1 MNKRFASLAVSAL
14 LLVSLLSVPALA
26 EGTEAAADT
35 ASDDHVIVTL
45 NPEAALQPET
55 PAEAAASATETA
67 QADPVPS
74 ADDAEEA
81 AAAAEAEVKADDTK
95 KEDKTSS
102 SPTSHWATAS
112 CPASAW
118 PMSSTVRAPATAS
131 IWLPT
136 SMATLPTAM
145 SARCCSS
152 RPRP

>member
-95 KEDKTSS
+95 EEDKDAQLTYVALGDSIVS
-102 SPTSHWATAS
+102 GVGLADVQYLSLIHISEPT
-112 CPASAW
+112 
-118 PMSSTVRAPATAS
+118 
-131 IWLPT
+131 
-136 SMATLPTAM
+136 
-145 SARCCSS
+145 
-152 RPRP
+152 RPY

>member
-26 EGTEAAADT
+26 EGTEAAAD
-35 ASDDHVIVTL
+35 AAGDDHVIVTL

-67 QADPVPS
+67 QPTRSLLRTTQPQQRPLLKPRS
-74 ADDAEEA
+74 RPMTP
-81 AAAAEAEVKADDTK
+81 KRKIRTR
-95 KEDKTSS
+95 S

-112 CPASAW
+112 WPASAW

-131 IWLPT
+131 I
-136 SMATLPTAM
+136 
-145 SARCCSS
+145 
-152 RPRP
+152 

>member
-26 EGTEAAADT
+26 EGTEAAADA

-55 PAEAAASATETA
+55 PADSEASATETA

-81 AAAAEAEVKADDTK
+81 A
-95 KEDKTSS
+95 
-102 SPTSHWATAS
+102 TAS
-112 CPASAW
+112 EA
-118 PMSSTVRAPATAS
+118 
-131 IWLPT
+131 
-136 SMATLPTAM
+136 
-145 SARCCSS
+145 
-152 RPRP
+152 

>member
-26 EGTEAAADT
+26 EGTEAAAD
-35 ASDDHVIVTL
+35 AAGDDHVIVTL

-81 AAAAEAEVKADDTK
+81 ATAAEAEVKADDTK
-95 KEDKTSS
+95 KDAQLTYVALGGSD
-102 SPTSHWATAS
+102 
-112 CPASAW
+112 
-118 PMSSTVRAPATAS
+118 
-131 IWLPT
+131 
-136 SMATLPTAM
+136 
-145 SARCCSS
+145 RC
-152 RPRP
+152 

>member
-67 QADPVPS
+67 QADPCLLYTSTYDFPGFLSLLCYLPYEPAYGPLLEETGDQFATS
-74 ADDAEEA
+74 AETTYSLSLIHILAGS
-81 AAAAEAEVKADDTK
+81 VVG
-95 KEDKTSS
+95 
-102 SPTSHWATAS
+102 W
-112 CPASAW
+112 
-118 PMSSTVRAPATAS
+118 
-131 IWLPT
+131 
-136 SMATLPTAM
+136 
-145 SARCCSS
+145 
-152 RPRP
+152 

>member
-26 EGTEAAADT
+26 EGTEAAAD
-35 ASDDHVIVTL
+35 AAGDDHVIVTL

-81 AAAAEAEVKADDTK
+81 AA
-95 KEDKTSS
+95 
-102 SPTSHWATAS
+102 
-112 CPASAW
+112 C
-118 PMSSTVRAPATAS
+118 
-131 IWLPT
+131 
-136 SMATLPTAM
+136 
-145 SARCCSS
+145 
-152 RPRP
+152 

>member
-26 EGTEAAADT
+26 EGTEATADAAG
-35 ASDDHVIVTL
+35 DDHVIVTL

-67 QADPVPS
+67 QADRSLLRTTQPQQRPLLKPRS
-74 ADDAEEA
+74 RLMAPR
-81 AAAAEAEVKADDTK
+81 
-95 KEDKTSS
+95 TSS

-112 CPASAW
+112 CPASVW

-131 IWLPT
+131 I
-136 SMATLPTAM
+136 
-145 SARCCSS
+145 
-152 RPRP
+152 

>member
-95 KEDKTSS
+95 KEDKDEQLTYV
-102 SPTSHWATAS
+102 ALGD
-112 CPASAW
+112 
-118 PMSSTVRAPATAS
+118 S
-131 IWLPT
+131 IVSGVGL
-136 SMATLPTAM
+136 ADVQY
-145 SARCCSS
+145 SARSGYS
-152 RPRP
+152 VRRGTEVLLITK

>member
-95 KEDKTSS
+95 KEDKDEQLTYVALGDADNFYKSNS
-102 SPTSHWATAS
+102 VNTEKVSFSNQ
-112 CPASAW
+112 
-118 PMSSTVRAPATAS
+118 
-131 IWLPT
+131 
-136 SMATLPTAM
+136 
-145 SARCCSS
+145 
-152 RPRP
+152 

>member
-26 EGTEAAADT
+26 EGTEAAAD
-35 ASDDHVIVTL
+35 AAGDDHVIVTL

-67 QADPVPS
+67 QADPAPS

-81 AAAAEAEVKADDTK
+81 ATAAEVKADDTK
-95 KEDKTSS
+95 KDEQLTYVALGDSIV
-102 SPTSHWATAS
+102 
-112 CPASAW
+112 
-118 PMSSTVRAPATAS
+118 SSTVRAPATAS

-136 SMATLPTAM
+136 SMAILPTAM
-145 SARCCSS
+145 SARWLQLSASTVTTPSTSAC
-152 RPRP
+152 RP